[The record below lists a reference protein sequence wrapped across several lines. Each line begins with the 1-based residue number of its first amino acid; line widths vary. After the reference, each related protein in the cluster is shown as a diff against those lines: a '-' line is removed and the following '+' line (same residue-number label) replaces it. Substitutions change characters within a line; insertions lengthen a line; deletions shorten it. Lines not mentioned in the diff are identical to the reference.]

1 MTGSL
6 SEQETWSSSCEADQS
21 AVDARR
27 LGAHPPKVCPSPPA
41 SSVTQQL
48 VTPTSS
54 TSDDPRFYLLL

>member
-21 AVDARR
+21 AVDAHR
-27 LGAHPPKVCPSPPA
+27 LGAHPPKVCPSPA

-48 VTPTSS
+48 VTPMSS
-54 TSDDPRFYLLL
+54 TT